1 MNSDDA
7 KILVIVAG
15 VVIAIASLILF
26 TVSGFVTIAVEEQ
39 DKKCKAQYGSEWVN
53 KSDSDLDICTN
64 DKGEVRV
71 IR

>member
-1 MNSDDA
+1 MDSDDL
-7 KILVIVAG
+7 KIFAWVTVIV
-15 VVIAIASLILF
+15 ISIASLILF

-64 DKGEVRV
+64 DRAK
-71 IR
+71 